1 MVSSF
6 VILFRQ
12 SLGHET
18 SSRDREADAK
28 GSGMSGV
35 GKAGGFPGRPKVR
48 TVPAPGTFLA
58 TSVDISRGFG
68 MNRLIN
74 AAAALVLLIGLAAL
88 PAPSRAQEKVQ
99 DKVTVGVFPVSSSL
113 PYFVAL
119 ERGFFKEQN
128 IEPEMTKLMG
138 GPPNVAAMMT
148 NQIEVSAVLVT
159 LEGLNANVKKPG
171 VAMYIALNSQTKV
184 WKMEQFVVRNGF
196 PANSIADLKGAKL
209 LSAPGPANLNT
220 AKAILAKNGLKE
232 GDYTID
238 QLDMGQHVNAMT
250 AGTFDGGYT
259 LEPNASM
266 MIKLGV
272 ARSLEAGVISKYIL
286 GGDSAD
292 AYAAG
297 CAMTSDFIAKRP
309 DVAKRFAAA
318 WAKAIG
324 FINANPDEARKYLA
338 KNTFTPDNVVD
349 MVSMLG
355 YVMAG
360 DMKKEQLADLQ
371 TFADFGTS
379 IGVVPEKV
387 DVTKFLQKF

>member
-1 MVSSF
+1 
-6 VILFRQ
+6 
-12 SLGHET
+12 
-18 SSRDREADAK
+18 
-28 GSGMSGV
+28 
-35 GKAGGFPGRPKVR
+35 
-48 TVPAPGTFLA
+48 
-58 TSVDISRGFG
+58 
-68 MNRLIN
+68 MNWTTKT
-74 AAAALVLLIGLAAL
+74 LAAL
-88 PAPSRAQEKVQ
+88 LLLTGLGGLANPARAQ
-99 DKVTVGVFPVSSSL
+99 DKVSVGVFPLSSSL

-138 GPPNVAAMMT
+138 GPTNVAALMT
-148 NQIEVSAVLVT
+148 NQIEVAAVLVT
-159 LEGLNANVKKPG
+159 IEGLNANVKKPG
-171 VAMYIALNSQTKV
+171 VAMYIALNSQTKT

-209 LSAPGPANLNT
+209 MSAPGPANLNT

-250 AGTFDGGYT
+250 SGSFDGGYT

-266 MIKLGV
+266 MIKAGV

-286 GGDSAD
+286 GSESAN

-297 CAMTSDFIAKRP
+297 SAMTSDFIQKRP

-318 WAKAIG
+318 WAKAIA
-324 FINANPDEARKYLA
+324 FINANPNEARKHLL

-349 MVSMLG
+349 MVPMLG
-355 YVMAG
+355 YVMAA
-360 DMKKEQLADLQ
+360 DMSKEQIADLQ
-371 TFADFGTS
+371 ALADFGAS
-379 IGVVPEKV
+379 IGVIPEKV
-387 DVTKFLQKF
+387 DATKFLQKF

>member
-1 MVSSF
+1 MMKLRN
-6 VILFRQ
+6 I
-12 SLGHET
+12 
-18 SSRDREADAK
+18 
-28 GSGMSGV
+28 GV
-35 GKAGGFPGRPKVR
+35 LVLA
-48 TVPAPGTFLA
+48 FLA
-58 TSVDISRGFG
+58 
-68 MNRLIN
+68 LN
-74 AAAALVLLIGLAAL
+74 AAAMGNAA
-88 PAPSRAQEKVQ
+88 AQ
-99 DKVTVGVFPVSSSL
+99 DKVSVGVFPVSSSL

-119 ERGFFKEQN
+119 ERGFFKELH
-128 IEPEMTKLMG
+128 IEPEMTQLMG

-196 PANSIADLKGAKL
+196 KADTIADLKGAKL

-238 QLDMGQHVNAMT
+238 QLDMSQHINAMT
-250 AGTFDGGYT
+250 TGTFDGGYT

-266 MIKLGV
+266 MIKAGV

-286 GGDSAD
+286 GDEGAD

-297 CAMTSDFIAKRP
+297 CAMTSDFIQKRP
-309 DVAKRFAAA
+309 EVAKRFAAA
-318 WAKAIG
+318 WGKAID
-324 FINANPDEARKYLA
+324 FINKNPDEARKYLA

-355 YVMAG
+355 YIMAG
-360 DMKKEQLADLQ
+360 DMSPKQIGDLQ
-371 TFADFGTS
+371 KLADFGNS
-379 IGVVPEKV
+379 FGVVPEKI
-387 DVTKFLQKF
+387 DVTKVLQKY

>member
-1 MVSSF
+1 MKF
-6 VILFRQ
+6 LNWTI
-12 SLGHET
+12 
-18 SSRDREADAK
+18 
-28 GSGMSGV
+28 GV
-35 GKAGGFPGRPKVR
+35 V
-48 TVPAPGTFLA
+48 
-58 TSVDISRGFG
+58 
-68 MNRLIN
+68 
-74 AAAALVLLIGLAAL
+74 AALAL
-88 PAPSRAQEKVQ
+88 SATVSERAIAR
-99 DKVTVGVFPVSSSL
+99 DKVSVGVFPVSSSL
-113 PYFVAL
+113 PYFVAV
-119 ERGFFKEQN
+119 ERGFFKDAN

-148 NQIEVSAVLVT
+148 NQIDVSAVLVT

-171 VAMYIALNSQTKV
+171 VAMYIALNSQTKA

-196 PANSIADLKGAKL
+196 KAETIADLKGAKL
-209 LSAPGPANLNT
+209 MSAPGPANLNT

-266 MIKLGV
+266 MIKAGV

-286 GGDSAD
+286 GDETAD

-318 WAKAIG
+318 WGKAVD
-324 FINANPDEARKYLA
+324 FINKNPDEARKYLA

-355 YVMAG
+355 YVMAS
-360 DMKKEQLADLQ
+360 DMSEKQIGDLQ
-371 TFADFGTS
+371 KLADFGNS
-379 IGVVPEKV
+379 IGVVPEKL
-387 DVTKFLQKF
+387 DVTKILQKF

>member
-1 MVSSF
+1 MKLLNF
-6 VILFRQ
+6 VIGAVAALA
-12 SLGHET
+12 LG
-18 SSRDREADAK
+18 
-28 GSGMSGV
+28 V
-35 GKAGGFPGRPKVR
+35 AGLGR
-48 TVPAPGTFLA
+48 
-58 TSVDISRGFG
+58 
-68 MNRLIN
+68 
-74 AAAALVLLIGLAAL
+74 AAA
-88 PAPSRAQEKVQ
+88 Q
-99 DKVTVGVFPVSSSL
+99 DKVSVGVFPVSSSL

-128 IEPEMTKLMG
+128 VEPEMTKLMG

-196 PANSIADLKGAKL
+196 KAETIADLKGARL

-266 MIKLGV
+266 MIKAGV

-286 GGDSAD
+286 GDEAAD

-297 CAMTSDFIAKRP
+297 CAMTGDFISKRP
-309 DVAKRFAAA
+309 EVAKHFAAA
-318 WAKAIG
+318 WGNAIE
-324 FINANPDEARKYLA
+324 FINKNPEEARKYLA

-355 YVMAG
+355 YVMVG
-360 DMKKEQLADLQ
+360 DMTPKQIGDLQ
-371 TFADFGTS
+371 KLSDFGTS
-379 IGVVPEKV
+379 VGVVPEKL
-387 DVTKFLQKF
+387 DVTKVLQKF